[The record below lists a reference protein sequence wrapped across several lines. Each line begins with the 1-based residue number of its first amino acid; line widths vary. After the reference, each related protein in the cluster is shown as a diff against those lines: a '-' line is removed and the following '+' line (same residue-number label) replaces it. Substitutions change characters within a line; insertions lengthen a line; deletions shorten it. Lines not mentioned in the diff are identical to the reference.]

1 MCGITGVIYRDGRRA
16 DPEFLRSMATTI
28 AHRGPDGEGVH
39 VFDGGGLGHRRLAI
53 LDLTPDGAQPMSA
66 AEGKVWVVFN
76 GEIYNFQEL
85 RTELEQLG
93 HRFHSRSDTEVILE
107 AWLEWGERSIAR
119 LDGMFAIALWD
130 TRTRQLVLARDR
142 TGKKPLYV
150 YEDAEKLVFG
160 SEIKAILAH
169 PDVNTRE
176 WPEAAG
182 QFLSHGYVPTPHT
195 FYAQIRKVKP
205 SHFEVLDFGK
215 RETREQQYWEF
226 PLGRERRV
234 ETEDDW
240 REVEHE
246 VRRLFFAAVKRR
258 MVADV
263 PVGAFL
269 SGGIDS
275 SLVVAAMASQSSR
288 PIKTFSIG
296 FEGAPE
302 FDETKYARMVAD
314 RYATEHTEF
323 KVKAEAFDLAEKL
336 AWHFDE
342 PFGDSSCIPTYIV
355 SKLTRE
361 AGCSVAL
368 TGDGGDEAFAGY
380 PRFTA
385 AATAERVPQFV
396 RSLVHR
402 VTSTATERP
411 GDSRVWWRTH
421 RFVNRASLDLPDRLR
436 SWMTLYAPAELQRRA
451 DVAFAPSPI
460 ALGERYRQLFDEA
473 VRLGADTLNQ
483 ILFINARTYLLDDL
497 NVKVD
502 RAAMAASLE
511 CRAPFLDTALL
522 EYAFSLPAHVKI
534 RGADRKYIL
543 KRAFADLL
551 VPEATYRPKMGFG
564 VPMSSWLSNR
574 ASSNVTPGRSM
585 EAWAALQLERWGAD
599 DTKKDLKAP

>member
-16 DPEFLRSMATTI
+16 APEILRAMTTTI
-28 AHRGPDGEGVH
+28 AHRGPDGEGVQ

-53 LDLTPDGAQPMSA
+53 IDLSPDGAQPMSA
-66 AEGKVWVVFN
+66 AGGTVWIVFN
-76 GEIYNFQEL
+76 GEIYNFLEL
-85 RTELEQLG
+85 RSELERLG
-93 HRFHSRSDTEVILE
+93 HRFRSRSDTEVILE
-107 AWLEWGERSIAR
+107 AWLEWGEASIAK

-130 TRTRQLVLARDR
+130 TRTRQLLLARDR

-169 PDVNTRE
+169 PEVNRRE

-182 QFLSHGYVPTPHT
+182 LFLSHGYVPTPHT
-195 FYAQIRKVKP
+195 FYAQIRKVNP
-205 SHFEVLDFGK
+205 ATFEVLDFGR
-215 RETREQQYWEF
+215 RETRTEPYWEF
-226 PLGRERRV
+226 PLGPERRV

-240 REVEHE
+240 REVASEL
-246 VRRLFFAAVKRR
+246 RRLFFAAVKRR

-288 PIKTFSIG
+288 PVLTFSIG

-302 FDETKYARMVAD
+302 FDETKYARMVAE
-314 RYATEHTEF
+314 RYGTKHTEF

-385 AATAERVPQFV
+385 AATAERIPSVL
-396 RSLVHR
+396 RHLAHR
-402 VTSTATERP
+402 VTSIAAERP
-411 GDSRVWWRTH
+411 GDMRTWWRAH
-421 RFVNRASLDLPDRLR
+421 RFVNRATLDLPERLR
-436 SWMTLYAPAELQRRA
+436 SWMTLHSPAELEA
-451 DVAFAPSPI
+451 HSGVAFPPSPLV
-460 ALGERYRQLFDEA
+460 LGERYR
-473 VRLGADTLNQ
+473 RLSETAAARRADTLNR

-502 RAAMAASLE
+502 RASMAASLE
-511 CRAPFLDTALL
+511 CRSPFLDTALL
-522 EYAFSLPAHVKI
+522 EYAFSLPAHTKI
-534 RGADRKYIL
+534 RGTERKYVL
-543 KRAFADLL
+543 KRAFGDLL
-551 VPEATYRPKMGFG
+551 VPEATYRAKMGFG
-564 VPMSSWLSNR
+564 VPMGAWLSERDGQDAKGRAMEVWADRQLNR
-574 ASSNVTPGRSM
+574 WASASRQEHRQTTS
-585 EAWAALQLERWGAD
+585 
-599 DTKKDLKAP
+599 